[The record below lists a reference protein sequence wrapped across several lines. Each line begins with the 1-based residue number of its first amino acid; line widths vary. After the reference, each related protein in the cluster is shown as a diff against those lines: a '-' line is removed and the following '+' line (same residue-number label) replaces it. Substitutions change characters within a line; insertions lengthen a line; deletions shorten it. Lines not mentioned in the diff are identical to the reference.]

1 MSRVCKRASSP
12 APTSEAANV
21 RVCAT
26 GSWCCTP
33 ALARG
38 DPCPG
43 DLSSPAPTTAR
54 ELILAELLMTEM
66 TGVDIFFALRMSH
79 ET

>member
-1 MSRVCKRASSP
+1 MCASAQRDSG
-12 APTSEAANV
+12 AAHLHWLEEIP
-21 RVCAT
+21 
-26 GSWCCTP
+26 G
-33 ALARG
+33 
-38 DPCPG
+38 PG

-66 TGVDIFFALRMSH
+66 TGVDIFFALRTSH